1 MHTRYKVDWK
11 LDPILLLL
19 KSVELVCTLAEG
31 TNSIANSLQNF
42 YLMRR
47 WINLILKPAALYCVD
62 ADYRRL
68 LPDVLY

>member
-1 MHTRYKVDWK
+1 MHTRYKVDKK

-19 KSVELVCTLAEG
+19 KSVELACTLAEG

-47 WINLILKPAALYCVD
+47 
-62 ADYRRL
+62 
-68 LPDVLY
+68 